1 MSHVCLVLLI
11 EPVLNFDIDPNGA
24 KVIIIFVYFTE
35 KKRVKE
41 EVLHWLEKEES
52 AFERLDDLWRDK
64 VNTTGTTAVRDLFE
78 RYETEQGPLSIDEL
92 KDLLKDL
99 AYVHITCRVFPQ
111 TRTTSSTGKF

>member
-1 MSHVCLVLLI
+1 M
-11 EPVLNFDIDPNGA
+11 
-24 KVIIIFVYFTE
+24 IISFVYFAE

-64 VNTTGTTAVRDLFE
+64 VNTTGTTSVRELFE
-78 RYETEQGPLSIDEL
+78 RYEIERRSPLSIDEL
-92 KDLLKDL
+92 EDLLTEL
-99 AYVHITCRVFPQ
+99 AYVHIKCRVFPQ